1 MGQLAE
7 EFSTLLLS
15 RSQAEERKE
24 KGNNLSPAKAVIFL
38 SRKSGAGFLCF
49 VAVCQVYFIYRG
61 ILCYLLLCCLSEA
74 VSLEVRTHF
83 VQSDLHSRRCLSVL
97 ALCVGVFFF
106 WSVGK
111 NILNFF
117 FWGGEKI
124 LSCKFWFLR
133 SFVRLARVYFLCV
146 SFCF

>member
-61 ILCYLLLCCLSEA
+61 IFMLCVREA
-74 VSLEVRTHF
+74 VDTKHNRLKSAQCLFKAIYHRSTLGYSTDDLNCFTH
-83 VQSDLHSRRCLSVL
+83 
-97 ALCVGVFFF
+97 
-106 WSVGK
+106 
-111 NILNFF
+111 
-117 FWGGEKI
+117 
-124 LSCKFWFLR
+124 
-133 SFVRLARVYFLCV
+133 
-146 SFCF
+146 